1 MSFTNDSGRS
11 PKQGRAGGPV
21 GGPRPTDIDLHQVP
35 GNGTLIR
42 GRRTRRRRRGSRGA
56 TCSGS
61 HWLGPSRRRY
71 AGSAVGRVRRVLGAH
86 VELLA
91 VVDAVVGELGAHT
104 LPPAKVRRVALVD
117 LRFRRFRQREELF
130 ELPKVV
136 VQERVRHPMVG
147 EVEEADAVAH
157 GEQVV
162 GDDLFVGGGTP
173 LGEGERGD
181 DGEHASILATGRAGT
196 RKKAD
201 ETLVTVATFGYGE
214 RTSSGGG
221 DRSA

>member
-1 MSFTNDSGRS
+1 MWAN
-11 PKQGRAGGPV
+11 
-21 GGPRPTDIDLHQVP
+21 
-35 GNGTLIR
+35 R
-42 GRRTRRRRRGSRGA
+42 G
-56 TCSGS
+56 
-61 HWLGPSRRRY
+61 LG
-71 AGSAVGRVRRVLGAH
+71 VGRVRRVLGAH

-91 VVDAVVGELGAHT
+91 MVDAVVGELGAHT